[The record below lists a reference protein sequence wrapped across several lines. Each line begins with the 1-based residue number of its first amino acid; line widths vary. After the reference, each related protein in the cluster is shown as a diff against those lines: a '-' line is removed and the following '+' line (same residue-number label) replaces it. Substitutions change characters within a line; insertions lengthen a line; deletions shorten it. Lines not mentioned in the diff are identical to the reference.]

1 MRKYKLF
8 IFLVL
13 FMFPALVK
21 AESVEYTLFDS
32 YIKVNQDRTLDI
44 TEEYKPYF
52 IENTTSTTRI
62 IGLNP
67 SIIRPNKSRVYSSTL
82 ISDIS
87 SSIKNKQTKKNSSQ
101 IINFKVNGL
110 QDSVKDYTLNY
121 KYNLGKDELRGK
133 DELYYSI
140 VKNLDA
146 PISNLTFTLEF
157 PTNIENAKIYFAIDN
172 KYNLN
177 RDDISYEVKDNKIT
191 GALNILLSNNQSFS
205 IYVELPDNY
214 FKGATD
220 NFNYSNY
227 LYIIIPFICFLLV
240 YLFYRK
246 YGRGISLNIK
256 RKDTI
261 YNNFDSAEIGYL
273 YKGKL
278 EEMSLTSLVIYL
290 ATKGYLKI
298 VEHDDGYK
306 LGKDNTFHFIKL
318 KDYDKN
324 NAAQELLFNELF
336 RDRDKT
342 ELKDIE
348 YHFAD
353 TFKEARN
360 MLDNEDN
367 YKKMF
372 FVGLKQIK
380 IISAFLIVLSLI
392 VNNVRS
398 IYLVTNSYLLIA
410 PIVLAMIFGL
420 YVVLV
425 SNMTGLI
432 KAIVGTIILTLS
444 LYIGISPIIVQKHFL
459 IIYIIESI
467 LIALMCLLFKK
478 LSERTKF
485 GTEVLGETYGLKYYL
500 ETITKEELKNKIEEN
515 PNYFYDMIP
524 YACTLDSLESWMRS
538 GKDIVT
544 EAPSWYIP
552 SSEFSLKNFEKF
564 INNVL
569 YTTSLVMMKQVY
581 SESELVT
588 YENRDIKTKLND

>member
-8 IFLVL
+8 IILVL

-52 IENTTSTTRI
+52 IENTTSTTRV

-87 SSIKNKQTKKNSSQ
+87 SSIKAKQTKKNNSQ
-101 IINFKVNGL
+101 IINFNVNGL

-133 DELYYSI
+133 DELYYNI
-140 VKNLDA
+140 VNDLDA

-157 PTNIENAKIYFAIDN
+157 PTNIENAKVYFAIDD

-177 RDDISYEVKDNKIT
+177 KDDISYEVKDNKIT

-205 IYVELPDNY
+205 VYVELPDNY

-240 YLFYRK
+240 FLFYRK

-367 YKKMF
+367 YKKLF
-372 FVGLKQIK
+372 FIGLKQIK
-380 IISAFLIVLSLI
+380 IISAFLIVLSLV

-398 IYLVTNSYLLIA
+398 IYLVTNSYLLVV
-410 PIVLAMIFGL
+410 PIILAMIFGL

-515 PNYFYDMIP
+515 PNYYYDMIP
-524 YACTLDSLESWMRS
+524 YACTLDSLESWIRS

-552 SSEFSLKNFEKF
+552 SSEFSLKNFEQF

-588 YENRDIKTKLND
+588 YENRDIKTKLNN

>member
-87 SSIKNKQTKKNSSQ
+87 SSIKNKQTKKNNSQ

-121 KYNLGKDELRGK
+121 KYNLGK

>member
-8 IFLVL
+8 IILVL

-52 IENTTSTTRI
+52 IENTTSTTRV

-87 SSIKNKQTKKNSSQ
+87 SSIKNKQTKKNNSE
-101 IINFKVNGL
+101 IINFNVNGL

-133 DELYYSI
+133 DELYYNI
-140 VKNLDA
+140 VNDLDA

-157 PTNIENAKIYFAIDN
+157 PTNIENAKVYFAIDD

-177 RDDISYEVKDNKIT
+177 KDDISYEVKDNKIT

-205 IYVELPDNY
+205 VYVELPDNY

-240 YLFYRK
+240 FLFYRK

-367 YKKMF
+367 YKKLF
-372 FVGLKQIK
+372 FIGLKQIK
-380 IISAFLIVLSLI
+380 IISAFLIVLSLV

-398 IYLVTNSYLLIA
+398 IYLVTNSYLLVV
-410 PIVLAMIFGL
+410 PIILAMIFGL

-524 YACTLDSLESWMRS
+524 YACTLDSLESWIRS

-552 SSEFSLKNFEKF
+552 SSEFSLKNFEQF

>member
-8 IFLVL
+8 IILVL

-52 IENTTSTTRI
+52 IENTTSTTRV

-87 SSIKNKQTKKNSSQ
+87 SSIKNKQTKKNNSE
-101 IINFKVNGL
+101 IINFNVNGL

-133 DELYYSI
+133 DELYYNI
-140 VKNLDA
+140 VNDLDA

-157 PTNIENAKIYFAIDN
+157 PTNIENAKVYFAIDD

-177 RDDISYEVKDNKIT
+177 KDDISYEVKDNKIT

-205 IYVELPDNY
+205 VYVELPDNY

-240 YLFYRK
+240 FLFYRK

-367 YKKMF
+367 YKE
-372 FVGLKQIK
+372 
-380 IISAFLIVLSLI
+380 
-392 VNNVRS
+392 
-398 IYLVTNSYLLIA
+398 
-410 PIVLAMIFGL
+410 
-420 YVVLV
+420 
-425 SNMTGLI
+425 
-432 KAIVGTIILTLS
+432 
-444 LYIGISPIIVQKHFL
+444 QKKH
-459 IIYIIESI
+459 E
-467 LIALMCLLFKK
+467 KK
-478 LSERTKF
+478 
-485 GTEVLGETYGLKYYL
+485 KYR
-500 ETITKEELKNKIEEN
+500 
-515 PNYFYDMIP
+515 F
-524 YACTLDSLESWMRS
+524 
-538 GKDIVT
+538 
-544 EAPSWYIP
+544 
-552 SSEFSLKNFEKF
+552 
-564 INNVL
+564 
-569 YTTSLVMMKQVY
+569 
-581 SESELVT
+581 
-588 YENRDIKTKLND
+588 

>member
-8 IFLVL
+8 IILVL
-13 FMFPALVK
+13 LMFPALVK

-87 SSIKNKQTKKNSSQ
+87 SSIKNKQTKKNNSE
-101 IINFKVNGL
+101 IINFNVNGL

-133 DELYYSI
+133 DELYYNI
-140 VKNLDA
+140 VNDLDA

-157 PTNIENAKIYFAIDN
+157 PTNIENAKVYFAIDD

-177 RDDISYEVKDNKIT
+177 KDDISYEVKDNKIT
-191 GALNILLSNNQSFS
+191 GALNILLSNNQSLS

-227 LYIIIPFICFLLV
+227 LYIIFPFICFLLV
-240 YLFYRK
+240 FLFYRK

-367 YKKMF
+367 YKKLF
-372 FVGLKQIK
+372 FIGLKQIK
-380 IISAFLIVLSLI
+380 IISAFLIILSLI
-392 VNNVRS
+392 INNVRS
-398 IYLVTNSYLLIA
+398 IYLVTNSYLLVV
-410 PIVLAMIFGL
+410 PIILAMIFGL

-425 SNMTGLI
+425 SNMSGLI

-485 GTEVLGETYGLKYYL
+485 GTKVLGETYGLKYYL

-524 YACTLDSLESWMRS
+524 YACTLDSLESWIRS